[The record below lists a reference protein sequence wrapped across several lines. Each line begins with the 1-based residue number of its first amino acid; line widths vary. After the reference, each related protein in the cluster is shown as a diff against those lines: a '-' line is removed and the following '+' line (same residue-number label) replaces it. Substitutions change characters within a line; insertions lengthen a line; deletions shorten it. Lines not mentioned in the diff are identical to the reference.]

1 MAIMTHSMN
10 ERPVPV
16 IAIDGPSASGKGT
29 IARHV
34 ADALAFHYLESG
46 ALYRLVALASLD
58 GNVAPSAEATLADI
72 AASLPAQF
80 RGEQIFLS
88 GKDVTDAIRA
98 EAVGTRA
105 SEIAPLPRVRAA
117 LLDRQRAF
125 RQSPG
130 LVAEGRDMG
139 SVVFP
144 DAPLK
149 VFLTASLEERARRRH
164 KQLIDKGI
172 HATLPTLFR
181 DLAERDR
188 RDAARSVAPLVAAPD
203 AVHIDATNLSVQD
216 VVALVMEQYRK
227 LK

>member
-1 MAIMTHSMN
+1 MMTHSMS

-29 IARHV
+29 IAKLV
-34 ADALAFHYLESG
+34 AQALGFRYLESG

-58 GNVAPSAEATLADI
+58 RKAAANEEASLVEIAATL
-72 AASLPAQF
+72 PAEF
-80 RGEQIFLS
+80 DEDRILLA

-98 EAVGTRA
+98 EAVGIRA
-105 SEIAPLPRVRAA
+105 SEIAPVAAVRTA
-117 LLDRQRAF
+117 LLARQRAF
-125 RQSPG
+125 RQPPG

-144 DAPLK
+144 DAVLK
-149 VFLTASLEERARRRH
+149 VFLTASVEERARRRH

-172 HATLPTLFR
+172 HATLRTLFR

-188 RDAARSVAPLVAAPD
+188 RDAARSVAPLVAASD
-203 AVHIDATNLSVQD
+203 AVHIDATNLSVRD
-216 VVALVMEQYRK
+216 VVAEVVEKFRK
-227 LK
+227 VK

>member
-1 MAIMTHSMN
+1 MSEHL
-10 ERPVPV
+10 VPV

-29 IARHV
+29 VARLV
-34 ADALAFHYLESG
+34 AQALGFHYLESG

-58 GNVAPSAEATLADI
+58 RDVAPVDEPKIAGIAATL
-72 AASLPAQF
+72 PAEF
-80 RGEQIFLS
+80 RDEQIFLS
-88 GKDVTDAIRA
+88 GRDVSEAIRD
-98 EAVGTRA
+98 EAVATRA

-117 LLDRQRAF
+117 LLERQRAF

-144 DAPLK
+144 DARLK

-172 HATLPTLFR
+172 HATLRTLFR

-188 RDAARSVAPLVAAPD
+188 RDAARSVAPLVAASD

-216 VVALVMEQYRK
+216 VVADVVERYRR
-227 LK
+227 LE

>member
-1 MAIMTHSMN
+1 
-10 ERPVPV
+10 
-16 IAIDGPSASGKGT
+16 
-29 IARHV
+29 V
-34 ADALAFHYLESG
+34 AEALGFHYLESG

-58 GNVAPSAEATLADI
+58 RDVEPVDEPKLAGIAATL
-72 AASLPAQF
+72 PAEF
-80 RGEQIFLS
+80 RGEEIFLS
-88 GKDVTDAIRA
+88 GKNVSDSIRD

-105 SEIAPLPRVRAA
+105 SEIAPLPQVRAA
-117 LLDRQRAF
+117 LLSRQRAF

-144 DAPLK
+144 DAVLK

-172 HATLPTLFR
+172 HATLRTLFR

-188 RDAARSVAPLVAAPD
+188 RDAARSVAPLVAASD

-216 VVALVMEQYRK
+216 VVAEVVERFRK
-227 LK
+227 VN

>member
-1 MAIMTHSMN
+1 MS

-29 IARHV
+29 IAKLV
-34 ADALAFHYLESG
+34 AQALGFRYLESG

-58 GNVAPSAEATLADI
+58 RKAAANEEASLVEIAATL
-72 AASLPAQF
+72 PAEF
-80 RGEQIFLS
+80 DEDRILLA

-98 EAVGTRA
+98 EAVGIRA
-105 SEIAPLPRVRAA
+105 SEIAPVAAVRTA
-117 LLDRQRAF
+117 LLARQRAF
-125 RQSPG
+125 RQPPG

-144 DAPLK
+144 DAVLK

-172 HATLPTLFR
+172 HATLRTLFR

-188 RDAARSVAPLVAAPD
+188 RDAARSVAPLVAASD
-203 AVHIDATNLSVQD
+203 AVHIDATHLSVRD
-216 VVALVMEQYRK
+216 VVAEVVERFRK
-227 LK
+227 VN

>member
-1 MAIMTHSMN
+1 MTHSMS

-29 IARHV
+29 IAKRV
-34 ADALAFHYLESG
+34 AQTLGFRYLESG

-58 GNVAPSAEATLADI
+58 RKAAADEEESLVEIAATL
-72 AASLPAQF
+72 PAEF
-80 RGEQIFLS
+80 DGDKILLA
-88 GKDVTDAIRA
+88 GKDVTDAIRD
-98 EAVGTRA
+98 EAVGIRA
-105 SEIAPLPRVRAA
+105 SEIAPLAAVRMA
-117 LLDRQRAF
+117 LLGRQRSF
-125 RQSPG
+125 RKPPG

-144 DAPLK
+144 DAVLK
-149 VFLTASLEERARRRH
+149 VFLTASVEERARRRH

-172 HATLPTLFR
+172 HATLRTLFR

-188 RDAARSVAPLVAAPD
+188 RDAARSVAPLVAASD

-216 VVALVMEQYRK
+216 VVAEVVERFRK
-227 LK
+227 VN